1 MNNIKFEK
9 GRIISFTDAVFS
21 IAMTLLVLEIAVPST
36 KQLIDY
42 GFLTVLS
49 GLTANF
55 IGLVVSFFVT
65 ALYWIAHLRAMQ
77 YVTDFDTK
85 LLWLNILMLL
95 FIVLLPFSTAFYVN
109 SFNLTGPFVFYCFNL
124 SAIGLFNFLIIR
136 YVVIK
141 EKGAN
146 GLSPIIGQWEK
157 LRALNSFL
165 VWTLAG
171 IVAFIFPFIAK
182 FIFLLIFVFQAII
195 NYRFKKKLGK

>member
-1 MNNIKFEK
+1 MNKIRFEK
-9 GRIISFTDAVFS
+9 GRIINFTDAVFS
-21 IAMTLLVLEIAVPST
+21 IAMTLLVLEISIPTT

-42 GFLTVLS
+42 GTWEVLS
-49 GLTANF
+49 NLTASF
-55 IGLVVSFFVT
+55 IGLLVSFLVT
-65 ALYWIAHLRAMQ
+65 ALYWIAHLRSMQ

-109 SFNLTGPFVFYCFNL
+109 SFTLTGPFVFYCFNL

-136 YVVIK
+136 YVVVK

-146 GLSPIIGQWEK
+146 GLTPIIGQWEK

-165 VWTLAG
+165 IWTLAG